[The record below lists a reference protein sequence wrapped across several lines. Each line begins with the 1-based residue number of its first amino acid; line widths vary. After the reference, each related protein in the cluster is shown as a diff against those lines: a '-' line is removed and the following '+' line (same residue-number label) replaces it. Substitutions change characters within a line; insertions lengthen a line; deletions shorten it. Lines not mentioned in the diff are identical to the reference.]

1 MGFSGVVATRIDS
14 TIGIDSAFIGSTIRI
29 DSAFID
35 SIIGSTIA
43 VSTPLAAALPIDS
56 AFTVVVLL
64 LTHQRLLQFT
74 QSPLRLQADG

>member
-14 TIGIDSAFIGSTIRI
+14 TIRIDSAFIDSAFIGSTI
-29 DSAFID
+29 A
-35 SIIGSTIA
+35 A

-64 LTHQRLLQFT
+64 MTYQRLLQFT
-74 QSPLRLQADG
+74 HAPLRLQADG